1 MTTKKESGGG
11 VGQWPNGRTKR
22 SCSSSSSVCIL
33 ARLSDDDGG
42 RNSEEEEISREEIS
56 REGGIANH
64 GFHNCIG
71 NFSSIQAADV
81 NTN

>member
-11 VGQWPNGRTKR
+11 GVGVGRWPNGRTKR
-22 SCSSSSSVCIL
+22 SCSSSSVCIL

-42 RNSEEEEISREEIS
+42 RNSEEEEISRE
-56 REGGIANH
+56 GGIANH

-71 NFSSIQAADV
+71 NFSGTQAADV